1 MITLRSSTPCDRN
14 KFNSL
19 RRAVDAQYR
28 RCLLMADYR
37 RVLECDAKDSSPK
50 EQPAASHV
58 AAETSLTGGYT
69 SLRCR
74 SSLLQMAGS
83 W

>member
-1 MITLRSSTPCDRN
+1 
-14 KFNSL
+14 
-19 RRAVDAQYR
+19 
-28 RCLLMADYR
+28 MADYR